1 MDATETSRKGP
12 GLDEMTVGAPKSAR
26 EAFQSGAISLE
37 ALRAAHQ
44 MRDWRSALDVLGT
57 LASFVAVPVLQAFY
71 DALGALAAAIAT
83 VLVPV
88 LMFPPR
94 SSPIRRSTPMS
105 A

>member
-26 EAFQSGAISLE
+26 EALQSGAISLE

-57 LASFVAVPVLQAFY
+57 LASFVAVPVLFGLHPRGWTFVLL
-71 DALGALAAAIAT
+71 ALC
-83 VLVPV
+83 
-88 LMFPPR
+88 
-94 SSPIRRSTPMS
+94 
-105 A
+105 